1 MNRNVVLFCCF
12 CLGASV
18 LVLHFRPRTTK
29 SVAVSNP
36 ATTAPIGYIFPASDE
51 PPVIA
56 SVLPKPI
63 MPIAQAAEASSA
75 VTQTMAV
82 PVDVPVMKQKAAVQD
97 KYAALRELSALA
109 AQDPAAALAAALK
122 LPAGDERNE
131 ALTAVCSGIA
141 QTDPADAVKLAQ
153 ELQLDKQP
161 GAVMEDLV
169 QQWAGNDL
177 VSSLAWV
184 ENQPTSGQ
192 RDELTTRV
200 AYVMSRNEPSDAAEL
215 VMSRIPPGPAQDEAI
230 MTVLHQ
236 WANQNFV
243 AAANWAKDTIAGPLQ
258 GRALNELKGILDY
271 QNALAQR

>member
-1 MNRNVVLFCCF
+1 MNRNVFLFCCF

-18 LVLHFRPRTTK
+18 LVLHFRPHK
-29 SVAVSNP
+29 AKPVAIS
-36 ATTAPIGYIFPASDE
+36 APVAAVPIEKASPVSDE
-51 PPVIA
+51 PPVIV

-63 MPIAQAAEASSA
+63 PPVVQLVDASSTVTQNVAAAAQAPMPE
-75 VTQTMAV
+75 
-82 PVDVPVMKQKAAVQD
+82 QKAVHQD

-109 AQDPAAALAAALK
+109 ARDPVVALAAALK
-122 LPAGDERNE
+122 LPAGDERND
-131 ALTAVCSGIA
+131 ALAAVCSGMA
-141 QTDPADAVKLAQ
+141 QTDPADAVELAQ

-161 GAVMEDLV
+161 GAVMGDLV

-177 VSSLAWV
+177 ESSLAWV
-184 ENQPTSGQ
+184 ESQPAGGQ

-200 AYVMSRNEPSDAAEL
+200 AYVMSGNDPSNAARL
-215 VMSRIPPGPAQDEAI
+215 VMSEMSPGPARDEAI

-243 AAANWAKDTIAGPLQ
+243 AAANWAQGAVGGPLQ

-271 QNALAQR
+271 QHALAQQ